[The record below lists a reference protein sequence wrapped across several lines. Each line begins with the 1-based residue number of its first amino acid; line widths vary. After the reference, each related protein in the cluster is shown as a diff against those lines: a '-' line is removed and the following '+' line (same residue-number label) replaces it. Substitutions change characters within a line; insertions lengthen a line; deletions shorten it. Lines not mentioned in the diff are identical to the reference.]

1 MAEKEPLNIIITGV
15 GGQGNVLLSQLVG
28 KVLVRGGFHT
38 TIGETYG
45 ASQRGGAV
53 MSHLRVSR
61 RMQYG
66 PLIGE
71 GQADVIVGLEPIET
85 LRVLAQYGN
94 ADVTV
99 ITNSRPVFPAAVS
112 SGGAK
117 YPTVGR
123 DRVGAGGAVGSLLGG
138 RRDGHRAGA
147 GPADSGERGDDGHAG
162 WQRDPA
168 ARRGGV
174 RGGVAREPARR
185 QGWFVGR
192 PSGDESGSVPKG
204 NGCGRSLKRFSFVR
218 QF

>member
-1 MAEKEPLNIIITGV
+1 MMEKEPLNIIITGV

-28 KVLVRGGFHT
+28 KVLVRGGFRT

-85 LRVLAQYGN
+85 LRVLAHYGN
-94 ADVTV
+94 PGAAV
-99 ITNSRPVFPAAVS
+99 ITNSRPVFPQAVS

-117 YPTVGR
+117 YPTVEEIARTLDELSSRFWVVDATDIALELGPPILANI
-123 DRVGAGGAVGSLLGG
+123 VMMGTLVGSGLLPL
-138 RRDGHRAGA
+138 GA
-147 GPADSGERGDDGHAG
+147 DAFEAELRESLPPDRLEMNLEAF
-162 WQRDPA
+162 
-168 ARRGGV
+168 RRGIAE
-174 RGGVAREPARR
+174 VAPTA
-185 QGWFVGR
+185 
-192 PSGDESGSVPKG
+192 
-204 NGCGRSLKRFSFVR
+204 
-218 QF
+218 

>member
-1 MAEKEPLNIIITGV
+1 MMEKEPLNIIITGV

-117 YPTVGR
+117 YPTADEIASVLAELSNRSWVVDATDIALELGPPILANVVMMGTLVGTGILPVGAEAFEAELRESLPAGR
-123 DRVGAGGAVGSLLGG
+123 DGSS
-138 RRDGHRAGA
+138 
-147 GPADSGERGDDGHAG
+147 ADRLAMNLEAF
-162 WQRDPA
+162 
-168 ARRGGV
+168 RRGMAAV
-174 RGGVAREPARR
+174 V
-185 QGWFVGR
+185 
-192 PSGDESGSVPKG
+192 S
-204 NGCGRSLKRFSFVR
+204 
-218 QF
+218 

>member
-1 MAEKEPLNIIITGV
+1 MMEKEPLNIIITGV

-85 LRVLAQYGN
+85 LRVLAHYGN
-94 ADVTV
+94 PGAAV
-99 ITNSRPVFPAAVS
+99 ITNSRPVFPQAVS

-117 YPTVGR
+117 YPTVEEIARTLDELSSRFWVVDATDIALELGPPILANI
-123 DRVGAGGAVGSLLGG
+123 VMMGTLVGSGLLPL
-138 RRDGHRAGA
+138 GA
-147 GPADSGERGDDGHAG
+147 DAFEAELRESLPPDRLEMNLEAF
-162 WQRDPA
+162 
-168 ARRGGV
+168 RRGIAE
-174 RGGVAREPARR
+174 VAPTA
-185 QGWFVGR
+185 
-192 PSGDESGSVPKG
+192 
-204 NGCGRSLKRFSFVR
+204 
-218 QF
+218 